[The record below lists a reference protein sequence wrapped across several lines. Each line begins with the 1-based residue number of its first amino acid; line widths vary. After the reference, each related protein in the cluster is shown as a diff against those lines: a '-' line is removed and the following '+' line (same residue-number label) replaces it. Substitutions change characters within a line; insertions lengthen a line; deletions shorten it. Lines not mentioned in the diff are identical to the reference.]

1 MSLVS
6 SFKFVK
12 RRNASDSDGSSRFSF
27 FQFTSAI
34 LLFDDTAGPLLLIK
48 SQKLHKT

>member
-6 SFKFVK
+6 SFKFVLK
-12 RRNASDSDGSSRFSF
+12 RRNASDGSSRFSF

-34 LLFDDTAGPLLLIK
+34 LLFDDTAGLLLLIK

>member
-12 RRNASDSDGSSRFSF
+12 RRHGNASDGSSRFSF

-34 LLFDDTAGPLLLIK
+34 LLFDDTAGLLLLIK